1 MDDTKR
7 AIRKLLADPFAR
19 DEMLTE
25 RERLIAKLGAMG
37 RTNEQ
42 IAEEVGST
50 PMMVAQH
57 MRFILYKL
65 GLHKK
70 PDLTA
75 LLLERIA
82 EA

>member
-7 AIRKLLADPFAR
+7 AIRKLLADPFAG
-19 DEMLTE
+19 DSQLSE
-25 RERLIAKLGAMG
+25 RERVIAKLAAEA

-42 IAEEVGST
+42 IAAEVGSS
-50 PMMVAQH
+50 PMMVAQY

-65 GLHKK
+65 GVPKK
-70 PDLTA
+70 QDLTV

-82 EA
+82 NA